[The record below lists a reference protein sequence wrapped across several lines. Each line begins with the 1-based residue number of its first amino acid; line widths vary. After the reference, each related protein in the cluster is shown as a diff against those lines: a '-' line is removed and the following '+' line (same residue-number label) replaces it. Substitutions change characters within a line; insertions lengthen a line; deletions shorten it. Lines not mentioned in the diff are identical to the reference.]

1 MCDNNQQLAVA
12 GAAPAPSQ
20 LISPFSDI
28 QCFEAAQRMAKCLS
42 ASDLVPD
49 TFQGEK
55 KGTANCLIAL
65 ELANRLRVSVFAV
78 MQNMYVVHGRPA
90 FSAQYIIAAVNAC
103 GRFSAIDYEKRTDD
117 KGSVTGCRAYATEL
131 KTGEVKRGP
140 EITLEMAK
148 AEGWSARNPKWKNM
162 PETMLMYRAATA
174 FGRMY
179 APDVMMG
186 FYSSD
191 EAKEME
197 APTKRRSKAAELNAV
212 VEDATPPQ
220 ADPLPETPQPQPE
233 PAPAEDAELVLDSEE
248 AAE

>member
-1 MCDNNQQLAVA
+1 MCDNNQQLTVA
-12 GAAPAPSQ
+12 SAAPAPSQ

-28 QCFEAAQRMAKCLS
+28 QCFEAAQRMARCLS

-117 KGSVTGCRAYATEL
+117 KGSVTGCRAFATEL

-148 AEGWSARNPKWKNM
+148 AEGWSTRNPKWKNM

-197 APTKRRSKAAELNAV
+197 APARRTRAADLNAMVEAAPEPVEKPAESAPDPVEKAAEEFVLEGEEV
-212 VEDATPPQ
+212 VQ
-220 ADPLPETPQPQPE
+220 
-233 PAPAEDAELVLDSEE
+233 
-248 AAE
+248 